1 MISNYEEK
9 LLNTQEEF
17 KTLIDLVSHGWQYLE
32 IHKVEENLFRKLMGI
47 GLQLL
52 ELHITKRGT
61 GKNQY
66 QGKLPYHKDDD
77 WNYISIFGKMDIPRA
92 YFWEKENEDSI
103 HPLDEILNLSEK
115 HHSYLLQKWSQLI
128 AVDSTYDK
136 ARNVLN
142 EILQINIWSQQMEK
156 INRDTGTYVDEFYE
170 NNPPEGESNPILVT
184 EIDCKGVV
192 MRKEEKKEKKVR
204 LGKGEKP
211 NTKKMST
218 VTAVFGIERNIRTVS
233 DIVKQEAQE
242 EKDDNN
248 VKSFKV
254 IKSSTKDTPKPVNKK
269 VRATLKGKET
279 AFERLAKEVELRDPD
294 NKCERVALMDGE
306 RALERL
312 TKKYLPGFIIILDLF
327 HVMEKLWELCYFFC
341 KEKSKES
348 LEWVK
353 KYLTMLLTGKVGYFI
368 GAIKQMVT
376 KGNFNKAR
384 KNKITKILNY
394 FEKRKKYM
402 RYDEYISKGYP
413 IGSGV
418 IEGTCR
424 SFIKDRMELSGM
436 RWTEEGAE
444 SMLELRS
451 VKVNGCWNDFWE
463 NFISTKRNVIYA
475 NQDKK
480 VA

>member
-1 MISNYEEK
+1 
-9 LLNTQEEF
+9 
-17 KTLIDLVSHGWQYLE
+17 
-32 IHKVEENLFRKLMGI
+32 
-47 GLQLL
+47 
-52 ELHITKRGT
+52 
-61 GKNQY
+61 
-66 QGKLPYHKDDD
+66 
-77 WNYISIFGKMDIPRA
+77 
-92 YFWEKENEDSI
+92 
-103 HPLDEILNLSEK
+103 
-115 HHSYLLQKWSQLI
+115 
-128 AVDSTYDK
+128 
-136 ARNVLN
+136 
-142 EILQINIWSQQMEK
+142 MEK

-170 NNPPEGESNPILVT
+170 NNPPEEESNPILVT

-233 DIVKQEAQE
+233 DIVKQETQE
-242 EKDDNN
+242 EKDNN
-248 VKSFKV
+248 KVKSFKV

-269 VRATLKGKET
+269 VRATLKGKEI

-312 TKKYLPGFIIILDLF
+312 TKKYLSCFIIILDLF

-348 LEWVK
+348 FDWVK
-353 KYLTMLLTGKVGYFI
+353 KYLMMLLTGKVGYFI

-376 KGNFNKAR
+376 KGNLNKASE
-384 KNKITKILNY
+384 NKITKILNY

-463 NFISTKRNVIYA
+463 YFISTKRNVIYTKQ
-475 NQDKK
+475 NKK
-480 VA
+480 AA